1 MTEKSPAP
9 KTPLSEQ
16 FADALIKV
24 LIAGSGGSSLFFLFQ
39 NEIPKAVIAMLIAG
53 GTSLLT
59 SFWDGLLE
67 ILRNRMKERGQ
78 EVGKAIDRTLDLT
91 LSGFKRNYL
100 EVLKV
105 ECYTLEIEGHQIE
118 QTLALEDVFVPLRI
132 DSGHNIGILSGSSQE
147 IWEFLPKQHHSPGQ
161 YPHRRIVILAGAGYG
176 KTTLLRHLTFTYATK
191 SHPLQ
196 TRWFIPVLL
205 RLREIHP
212 LILEDNLPSLS
223 NLIVKHLENR
233 PEYRDFKPSQN
244 WFEEWLDKGE
254 CLVMLD
260 GLDEVPKTQREKVRR
275 WVDGEMKAYP
285 KTQFILTSRP
295 HGFELQPDEP
305 NIPITVDLK
314 LKVLDFTPD
323 QKQQFIDKWYGA
335 LIERKWRLLRQEN
348 HRKSESS
355 HLSQDEVEAKIK
367 REAKDCA
374 DDLTK
379 QIFASPALNDLAK
392 NPLLITMITT
402 THRVQTVLPKR
413 RVELYDTMCGLLLG
427 TRPYAKKTNLTLSA
441 TENKAVLQ
449 VLAWQLV
456 QQEKTQFTPQ
466 QGEQWIQ
473 DILTRCLKERDLSL
487 EKFWEEILEITGLLV
502 EKEAGVY
509 EFSHQT
515 FQEYLAALQIKE
527 RGEEVLLVEKLSN
540 DRWQEVICFYAALG
554 NATNLI
560 KAALDNPT
568 PYTLNLANRCKNE
581 GRDVDPPTLT
591 CLEQALLK
599 LPSMRNDAGI
609 YIHGNVGN
617 IKTVG
622 EDIVSNLGNNLGT
635 EESEV
640 TAAEVRLEQR
650 FRQLG
655 IFDDSTAIGQGYIT
669 WGEYQLFLEAQAT
682 GQFHSQ
688 ATLME
693 IELEKLN
700 QPVTGISWE
709 DAHWFCAW
717 LGTQA
722 NLQPT
727 NDIGVYD
734 YRLPT
739 QEELQLLPA
748 RTPEQQQLVAWTDS
762 PTSQGNA
769 MRVVRVQLPTRY
781 KALLNYLA
789 NGRWREADEETGN
802 VMLEVAKQKDQG
814 YLMPKDIEKFPCE
827 DLQIIDQ
834 LWVKFS
840 GGRFGF
846 SVQKQIYMETGNQ
859 LDGQLYHK
867 EYKKFYDVVGWGEFT
882 FNINAPKGH
891 LPGHLPDARLCYG
904 GGVEMEGGR
913 FVRCASFFCRIET
926 CKL

>member
-1 MTEKSPAP
+1 MTEKSPEP
-9 KTPLSEQ
+9 KSPLSEQ
-16 FADALIKV
+16 FADALIKL

-39 NEIPKAVIAMLIAG
+39 NEVPKAVIAMVIAG

-67 ILRNRMKERGQ
+67 ILRTRMKERGQ
-78 EVGKAIDRTLDLT
+78 EVGKAIDRAVDLT
-91 LSGFKRNYL
+91 LSGFKKKYL

-105 ECYTLEIEGHQIE
+105 ECYTLEVEGHQSE

-132 DSGHNIGILSGSSQE
+132 ESGHNAGIISGGSQA

-161 YPHRRIVILAGAGYG
+161 YPHRRIVILAGPGYG
-176 KTTLLRHLTFTYATK
+176 KTTLLRHLTFTYATN
-191 SHPLQ
+191 PNPYQ
-196 TRWFIPVLL
+196 TRRFIPILL
-205 RLREIHP
+205 RLREIHS
-212 LILEDNLPSLS
+212 LILEDNPLSLS

-244 WFEEWLDKGE
+244 WFEEWLDNGE

-260 GLDEVPKTQREKVRR
+260 GLDEVPKTQRDKVRR

-285 KTQFILTSRP
+285 KTQFIVTSRP
-295 HGFELQPDEP
+295 HGFELRPDEP
-305 NIPITVDLK
+305 NITVTVDLK

-323 QKQQFIDKWYGA
+323 QKQQFIDKWYRA
-335 LIERKWRLLRQEN
+335 LIQRKWKPVREENRQ
-348 HRKSESS
+348 KPESS
-355 HLSQDEVEAKIK
+355 RLSEEEVKAKIEQEAKH
-367 REAKDCA
+367 CA

-379 QIFASPALNDLAK
+379 QIFSSPALNDLAR
-392 NPLLITMITT
+392 NPLLITMIVT

-441 TENKAVLQ
+441 TENRGVLQ

-473 DILTRCLKERDLSL
+473 DILEGCRKGRDLSL
-487 EKFWEEILEITGLLV
+487 KKFWEEMLEIAGLLV

-527 RGEEVLLVEKLSN
+527 QGEELLLLEKLSN

-560 KAALDNPT
+560 NAALDNPT
-568 PYTLNLANRCKNE
+568 PYTLKLANRCRNE
-581 GRDVDPPTLT
+581 GRDVDQPTSTRLG
-591 CLEQALLK
+591 QALLK
-599 LPSMRNDAGI
+599 LP
-609 YIHGNVGN
+609 
-617 IKTVG
+617 
-622 EDIVSNLGNNLGT
+622 L
-635 EESEV
+635 SELEF
-640 TAAEVRLEQR
+640 AAEVRLEQR
-650 FRQLG
+650 FRRNL
-655 IFDDSTAIGQGYIT
+655 IPIDDHRLIDQGYIT
-669 WGEYQLFLEAQAT
+669 WGEYQLFLEAQTT

-688 ATLME
+688 ASIRQIDPAHLS
-693 IELEKLN
+693 
-700 QPVTGISWE
+700 QPVTGIAFE
-709 DAHWFCAW
+709 DARWFCAW
-717 LGTQA
+717 LGGQA
-722 NLQPT
+722 NLYT
-727 NDIGVYD
+727 TDDTGVYD

-739 QEELQLLPA
+739 EEELRQFPA
-748 RTPEQQQLVAWTDS
+748 REQGQLVAWTNS
-762 PTSQGNA
+762 PSTQGNA
-769 MRVVRVQLPTRY
+769 LRVMREQLPTRY

-802 VMLEVAKQKDQG
+802 VMLEVARQKDQG
-814 YLMPKDIEKFPCE
+814 YLDPEDIKKFPCE
-827 DLQIIDQ
+827 DLRIIDQ

-846 SVQKQIYMETGNQ
+846 SVQKQIYLETGNKP
-859 LDGQLYHK
+859 DGLPREK
-867 EYKKFYDVVGWGEFT
+867 EYHRFGDRIGWRVNNDWRDYDTLT
-882 FNINAPKGH
+882 FSYKAAEGH
-891 LPGHLPDARLCYG
+891 LPARWRVLW
-904 GGVEMEGGR
+904 VGR
-913 FVRCASFFCRIET
+913 GRIIRAFLLSLFFSRVET